1 MQKFNWTADDKDDF
15 NFYKSE
21 KVTML
26 SDNIK
31 VIRWSEKTA
40 PDEAM
45 LRSILAD
52 EDLHPYMWS
61 NSPGDV
67 YGAHDHSYHKVIYV
81 VRGSITFGL
90 PDAGDKL
97 TLNSGDRLELPAGVR
112 HDAVVGPEGV
122 ACLEAHR

>member
-1 MQKFNWTADDKDDF
+1 MNT
-15 NFYKSE
+15 E
-21 KVTML
+21 KVE
-26 SDNIK
+26 I
-31 VIRWSEKTA
+31 IRWSDDSD
-40 PDEAM
+40 PDEAL
-45 LRSILAD
+45 LRGMLAD
-52 EDLHPYMWS
+52 EGLHPYTWS
-61 NSPGDV
+61 NGPGDV

-90 PDAGDKL
+90 PDVGDKI